1 MGKTI
6 QEIEQE
12 FDDSFDAAIQD
23 YVESCQRQGRT
34 DPLELTDEQKIQ
46 IAKWE
51 QDNWFCAAML
61 QKECISYEHY
71 LTEVLNEIESDT
83 K

>member
-34 DPLELTDEQKIQ
+34 DPKDCTEYFMKENDLADSEYDTIFSAISEL
-46 IAKWE
+46 
-51 QDNWFCAAML
+51 L
-61 QKECISYEHY
+61 
-71 LTEVLNEIESDT
+71 
-83 K
+83 

>member
-34 DPLELTDEQKIQ
+34 DLKDCTEYFMKENDLADSEYDTVFSAISEL
-46 IAKWE
+46 
-51 QDNWFCAAML
+51 L
-61 QKECISYEHY
+61 
-71 LTEVLNEIESDT
+71 
-83 K
+83 